1 MAKLSLLAKFRKDIV
16 DRDTAEVGLATRLSN
31 LQNNN
36 YNYKCIKAVGD
47 GVKEAKGAV
56 FTERLQA
63 SLC

>member
-1 MAKLSLLAKFRKDIV
+1 M
-16 DRDTAEVGLATRLSN
+16 DRDTAEAGLVTRLSN
-31 LQNNN
+31 LQNNNNNN